1 MNKSILTILIL
12 GVSMSL
18 DAKSLPDFDK
28 LWNYNNPA
36 ETEKKFKEIIS
47 SEQVTTDKEYYLQL
61 LTQIART
68 QGLQKKFNQAHKT
81 LDEVEAKLNTTTPI
95 SEIRYNLERGR
106 VFNSAK
112 QTDKAHKFF
121 VKAFELSTKQE
132 QDNLSVDAAHMV
144 AIAELTPEKQLEW
157 NLKAIKIA
165 ENSKDSKAKDW
176 LGSLYNNLGWTY
188 HDSKN
193 YDQALD
199 FFSKA
204 LVFRTSKGDIKSIR
218 IAKWSVARAYRSLK
232 QYGEALKI
240 QKDLKNEFEASSE
253 KDGYVFEELAEIY
266 LAEKKSD
273 LAKKYFNLAYTELS
287 KDDWFKNNEAS
298 RLQRIFDL
306 SDLTKAK

>member
-1 MNKSILTILIL
+1 M
-12 GVSMSL
+12 
-18 DAKSLPDFDK
+18 
-28 LWNYNNPA
+28 
-36 ETEKKFKEIIS
+36 
-47 SEQVTTDKEYYLQL
+47 
-61 LTQIART
+61 
-68 QGLQKKFNQAHKT
+68 T
-81 LDEVEAKLNTTTPI
+81 LDDVETKLNATTPI

-106 VFNSAK
+106 VFKSAK
-112 QTDKAHKFF
+112 QIDKAHKFF
-121 VKAFELSTKQE
+121 IKAFELSTKQK

-144 AIAELTPEKQLEW
+144 AIAELNPEKQLEW

-193 YDQALD
+193 YAQALD

-204 LVFRTSKGDIKSIR
+204 LVFRTSRGDSKSIR
-218 IAKWSVARAYRSLK
+218 IAKWSVARAHRSLN

-240 QKDLKNEFEASSE
+240 QKNLENEFEASGE

-266 LAEKKSD
+266 LAEKNRTY
-273 LAKKYFNLAYTELS
+273 LKKYFNLAYTELS
-287 KDDWFKNNEAS
+287 KDDWFKKNEAS

-306 SDLTKAK
+306 SGLSQTK